1 MNYQKEYFLS
11 GDINDLRPM
20 LLKDIAKQTNFDIST
35 ISRVINQK
43 YVQTDFGTIKL
54 KKLFSKSHIG
64 EDGANTA
71 TETIKSIIVEYI
83 KNEDKT
89 HPLSDEELTE
99 LLHKKGF
106 RLSRRTVSKY
116 REKLNIPVQRLRKE
130 IRK

>member
-1 MNYQKEYFLS
+1 M
-11 GDINDLRPM
+11 IN
-20 LLKDIAKQTNFDIST
+20 K
-35 ISRVINQK
+35 K
-43 YVQTDFGTIKL
+43 YVQPDFGTIKL